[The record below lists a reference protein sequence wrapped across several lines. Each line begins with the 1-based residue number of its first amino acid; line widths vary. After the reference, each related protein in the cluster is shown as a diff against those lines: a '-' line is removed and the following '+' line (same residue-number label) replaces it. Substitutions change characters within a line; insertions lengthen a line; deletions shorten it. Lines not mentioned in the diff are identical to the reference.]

1 MIKIEKNIEVESNKK
16 YITSENGEFNDN
28 DFVKCK
34 LKTESLDNTVMFLAS
49 QIKNINN
56 ESSN

>member
-1 MIKIEKNIEVESNKK
+1 MIAIEKNTEVESNKN
-16 YITSENGEFNDN
+16 YITCESGEFNDN

-34 LKTESLDNTVMFLAS
+34 LKTESLEDTVMFLAS
-49 QIKNINN
+49 QVKIQDN